1 MIPPSNPGCCIQV
14 DVPVFHYGDV
24 VRILDDMV
32 QVHSLQTG
40 HGNWNDDMALVN
52 TLRILTNT
60 DDHAMQDGYP
70 NGPNIGF
77 LGLTAQHPLQRTQVY
92 PSS

>member
-1 MIPPSNPGCCIQV
+1 MISPSNLVCYIQV

-40 HGNWNDDMALVN
+40 HGDWNDDMALVN

-60 DDHAMQDGYP
+60 DNQCYP
-70 NGPNIGF
+70 NGPNNGSQ
-77 LGLTAQHPLQRTQVY
+77 AY
-92 PSS
+92 S